1 MFSRFGGFYYPG
13 YLNPYAVYPAYPFYG
28 NYYGSNIIGSAVANQ
43 NMVNTGTAV
52 GVSQVANPTN
62 IW

>member
-1 MFSRFGGFYYPG
+1 MFSRFGGYYYPG
-13 YLNPYAVYPAYPFYG
+13 YLNPYAVYPAYPYYG

-43 NMVNTGTAV
+43 NQTQV
-52 GVSQVANPTN
+52 GAGNIGSQIATPTN